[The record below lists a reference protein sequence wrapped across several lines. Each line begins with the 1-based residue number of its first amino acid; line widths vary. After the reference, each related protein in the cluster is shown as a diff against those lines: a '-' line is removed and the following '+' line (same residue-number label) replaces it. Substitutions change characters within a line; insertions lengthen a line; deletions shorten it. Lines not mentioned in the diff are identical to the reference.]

1 MTALLIILAALAL
14 LFIGYVG
21 YGSWLAKQWG
31 IDPAKKTP
39 AKEKA
44 DGVDYVEAKPA
55 VLMGHHFSSIA
66 GAGPINGPI
75 QAAVFG
81 WVPVFLWCVIGGI
94 FFGGLQDFGSLFA
107 SVRHDGKSVGEIIQD
122 SMGKR
127 AKKLFIIFALLV
139 LILVIA
145 SFVNVVAG
153 TFFTA
158 DNAAKTFGVVT
169 NPTGNQTTAMI
180 SLLFIV
186 LAIVY
191 GILTNKC
198 GLKTLPAT
206 IIGIVGIV
214 LVIALGLHVG
224 FAMTRTAWI
233 VFIGVYI
240 AVASLIPVWIM
251 LQPRDYL
258 SSFLLYAMMIVAV
271 VGIFISTGNKDIN
284 FAIPA
289 FNKAKASVMFPTL
302 FITVACGACSGFHS
316 LISTGTSSKQLD
328 NEKNAKAIG
337 YGSMLIESALG
348 IISLIAVGMVWDK
361 WLGKGFG
368 SPSAAFGGG
377 IATMFGKEGTGIYN
391 TINALLTLAVSVFA
405 LTSLDTGTRLSR
417 FMFSELFLKEGEK
430 TWKDAS
436 GVRKVLA
443 HPMFGTTLMV
453 VIGCILGG
461 LKLSAIWGLFGAA
474 NQLLAGIALMAVA
487 AWLGEV
493 GKNNKMFFIPMVFM
507 LAATLTS
514 LVLTITAKVGAM
526 TAGSEG
532 AFFWGNWFQ
541 LIFALAM
548 AVLAVILVI
557 EGVQTFA
564 KQIKK

>member
-1 MTALLIILAALAL
+1 MTALLIIIAAVVL
-14 LFIGYVG
+14 LFCGYVF

-39 AKEKA
+39 AQEKA
-44 DGVDYVEAKPA
+44 DGVDYVAAKPA

-107 SVRHDGKSVGEIIQD
+107 SIRNDGKSVGEIIKA
-122 SMGKR
+122 SMGKTS
-127 AKKLFIIFALLV
+127 KKLFIIFALLV

-158 DNAAKTFGVVT
+158 PGTFGFVS
-169 NPTGNQTTAMI
+169 NPNGNQTTAMI
-180 SLLFIV
+180 SLMFIV
-186 LAIVY
+186 LAIIY

-206 IIGIVGIV
+206 IIGIAGIV
-214 LVIALGLHVG
+214 LITILGLNVG
-224 FAMTRTAWI
+224 FAMSRTAWI
-233 VFIGVYI
+233 VFIGIYI
-240 AVASLIPVWIM
+240 AIASLVPVWIL

-258 SSFLLYAMMIVAV
+258 SSFLLYAMMALAII
-271 VGIFISTGNKDIN
+271 GIAGSPITGNAT
-284 FAIPA
+284 FTIPA
-289 FNKAKASVMFPTL
+289 FTGWKTGLGTMFPAL

-348 IISLIAVGMVWDK
+348 IISLIAVGMVFDK
-361 WLGKGFG
+361 YKAGGFG
-368 SPSAAFGGG
+368 SPSAAFGAGL
-377 IATMFGKEGTGIYN
+377 ATLFGAEGSSSYN
-391 TINALLTLAVSVFA
+391 TIYALLTLAVSVFA

-417 FMFSELFLKEGEK
+417 FMFSELFLKDDEA
-430 TWKDAS
+430 TWKDAK
-436 GVRKVLA
+436 GVRKLLA
-443 HPMFGTTLMV
+443 HPLFGTSLMV
-453 VIGCILGG
+453 LIGCVLGG
-461 LKLSAIWGLFGAA
+461 LKLSAIWSLFGAA

-487 AWLGEV
+487 AWLGEA
-493 GKNNKMFFIPMVFM
+493 GKNNKMFFIPMIFM
-507 LAATLTS
+507 LAATLTQ
-514 LVLTITAKVGAM
+514 LIITIINKLKPM
-526 TAGSEG
+526 FAGKEG

-548 AVLAVILVI
+548 TVLAVILVI
-557 EGVQTFA
+557 EGIKTFN
-564 KQIKK
+564 KQKK